1 MFNKTAKKTTVLE
14 GTFPPGTVDITGT
27 ETREYCQ
34 VMQTTNYG
42 MFSLKEGNRPI
53 RKPHLRKL
61 TESIAIKQ
69 LPVPIIVDE
78 FYRICDGQNRFTACK
93 NLKKPIH
100 YIVVEGLNLD
110 DVQRLNAN
118 TKTWSTDDYMDSFCE
133 LGLKEYIIYKKYK
146 DKYKFGHNESL
157 VLLGGYGG
165 STVFQNFRDGNFKV
179 KNYSQAIENSDKI
192 LEIGKYYDGYR
203 KKLFVYTMM
212 NLLQNKKYNH
222 STFLRKL
229 SRQSEKMRH
238 QADVES
244 YLRLIEK
251 IYNHGITKKNKVRLY

>member
-1 MFNKTAKKTTVLE
+1 MFNTKTTVN
-14 GTFPPGTVDITGT
+14 VDTT
-27 ETREYCQ
+27 ETETSEYCQ
-34 VMQTTNYG
+34 VMQTTNYD

-61 TESIAIKQ
+61 TESIATKQ

-118 TKTWSTDDYMDSFCE
+118 TKTWSTDDYMDSFCR
-133 LGLKEYIIYKKYK
+133 LGLKEYVIYKGYK
-146 DKYKFGHNESL
+146 DKYGFGHNECL
-157 VLLGGYGG
+157 ILLGGYV
-165 STVFQNFRDGNFKV
+165 TKNRVFQNFRDGHFKV
-179 KNYSQAIENSDKI
+179 KGYADAVKKAEQIVG
-192 LEIGKYYDGYR
+192 IGKYYDGYK

-212 NLLQNKKYNH
+212 NLFKNKEYKH
-222 STFLRKL
+222 STFLKKL
-229 SRQSEKMRH
+229 SKQSEKMRH

-251 IYNHGITKKNKVRLY
+251 IYNHATPKNKKVRLY